1 MAKSRSLNF
10 IFGGNATKFHKTLGG
25 VTRGVGKAA
34 KATVAAGAAAAAASA
49 AIWAKAL
56 KGAADYA
63 DQVGKTAKKTG
74 LSTDELQ
81 RLTFAANLSGAE
93 LGNLSKSVLRMH
105 RTVGDLEDGT
115 KEAKDAFGAIGI
127 GIKDLEGLSPDEKF
141 NKISE
146 AIAGVADAGKRA
158 DLAQTIFGRGGAELL
173 PMLEGGAEGFRN
185 LKKERESLGP
195 LMTPEQIASAE
206 GFNDSLSRMKESA
219 KANLF
224 QGLATAFPE
233 LTDII
238 NNFAANNG
246 FEKLTPAIQAFGA
259 AMVDIVGKIAE
270 FAQNEELVAG
280 MVTLFE
286 SIAEVATVAAE
297 AIAFL
302 IEKFAAA
309 QKFLGDT
316 AETLTGD
323 LLGPGRQLLN
333 FDSAPGEK
341 ATIGDKVLQGIFSVL
356 TDRLPEANPA

>member
-1 MAKSRSLNF
+1 MSKTRSLNF
-10 IFGGNATKFHKTLGG
+10 VFGGNATQFHKTLGT
-25 VTRGVGKAA
+25 VKAGVGKAA

-56 KGAADYA
+56 LGAADYA

-105 RTVGDLEDGT
+105 RVVGDLEEGT
-115 KEAKDAFGAIGI
+115 KEAKDAFAAIGI

-173 PMLEGGAEGFRN
+173 PMLEGGAEGFRK
-185 LKKERESLGP
+185 LKQEREALGP

-206 GFNDSLSRMKESA
+206 GFNDSLARLKESA
-219 KANLF
+219 KANIF

-233 LTDII
+233 LTDMI
-238 NNFAANNG
+238 NEFAENNG

-259 AMVDIVGKIAE
+259 AMVDIVGHLVG
-270 FAQNEELVAG
+270 FAQNEDLVAG

-286 SIAEVATVAAE
+286 SVAEVAKHTAD

-302 IEKFAAA
+302 IEKFSQV

-316 AETLTGD
+316 AEGLTGD
-323 LLGPGRQLLN
+323 LLDPGRSLLN
-333 FDSAPGEK
+333 FDVAPGEK
-341 ATIGDKVLQGIFSVL
+341 QGIGDKVLQGIFQVL
-356 TDRLPEANPA
+356 TDRLPEATL